1 MPVGLLGRKIGMT
14 QVYGDDGSIV
24 PVTVIEAGPCAVLQV
39 KTLER
44 DGYQAVQLGFDDKL
58 SRKDLARSE
67 EQRNRSRANRA
78 ERGHVA
84 QLKSKR
90 QKKLAEAGVESR
102 VKANCEPKKYVREF
116 RTDGENSP
124 VEVGQVLTAGLFG
137 EVKAVDVIGTTKGRG
152 FTGAMK
158 RHNFSGQGAAHG
170 TKKVHRRVGGIGA
183 NSMNRGTSGM
193 IKKGMRMAGRYGGER
208 ATVRNLKVV
217 RVDAENNM
225 LLVSGA
231 VPGPNGGYL
240 MIREAK

>member
-1 MPVGLLGRKIGMT
+1 MPVGLLGRKVGMT
-14 QVYGDDGSIV
+14 QVYGDNGLIV

-44 DGYQAVQLGFDDKL
+44 DGYQAVQLGFEDKL

-67 EQRNRSRANRA
+67 EQRNRNRANRA

-102 VKANCEPKKYVREF
+102 LKANCEPKRYVREF
-116 RTDGENSP
+116 RMDGEEHS
-124 VEVGQVLTAGLFG
+124 VEVGQVITAGQFG
-137 EVKAVDVIGTTKGRG
+137 DVKAVDVIGTTKGRG

-170 TKKVHRRVGGIGA
+170 TKKVHRRVGAIGA

-193 IKKGMRMAGRYGGER
+193 IKKGMRMAGHYGNER

-225 LLVSGA
+225 LLVTGA

-240 MIREAK
+240 MIRVAK

>member
-1 MPVGLLGRKIGMT
+1 MPVGLLGRKVGMT

-24 PVTVIEAGPCAVLQV
+24 SVTVIEAGPCAVLQV

-44 DGYQAVQLGFDDKL
+44 DGYEAVQLGFEDKL
-58 SRKDLARSE
+58 SRKDLARPE
-67 EQRNRSRANRA
+67 DQRNRSRANRA

-116 RTDGENSP
+116 RVDGEGSS

-137 EVKAVDVIGTTKGRG
+137 DIKAVDVIGTTKGRG

-170 TKKVHRRVGGIGA
+170 TKKVHRRVGAIGA

-240 MIREAK
+240 VIREAK

>member
-1 MPVGLLGRKIGMT
+1 MPVGLLGRKVGMT
-14 QVYGDDGSIV
+14 QVYGDDGFIV

-44 DGYQAVQLGFDDKL
+44 DGYEAVQLGFGDKL
-58 SRKDLARSE
+58 SRKDLARPE
-67 EQRNRSRANRA
+67 GQRNRTRANRA
-78 ERGHVA
+78 ERGHVS

-90 QKKLAEAGVESR
+90 QKRLSEAGVESR
-102 VKANCEPKKYVREF
+102 VKANCEPKRYVREF
-116 RTDGENSP
+116 RVDGENHS
-124 VEVGQVLTAGLFG
+124 VEVGQVLTTDVFG
-137 EVKAVDVIGTTKGRG
+137 EVKFVDVIGTTKGRG

-208 ATVRNLKVV
+208 ATVRNLRVV

-225 LLVSGA
+225 LLVTGA

-240 MIREAK
+240 MIRAAK

>member
-14 QVYGDDGSIV
+14 QVYGENGTVV
-24 PVTVIEAGPCAVLQV
+24 PVTVLEVGPCAVLQV
-39 KTLER
+39 KTLDR

-58 SRKDLARSE
+58 SWKDQERPE
-67 EQRNRSRANRA
+67 DQRNRSRANRA

-102 VKANCEPKKYVREF
+102 PKANCEPKKYVREF
-116 RTDGENSP
+116 RMDGEQHDVS
-124 VEVGQVLTAGLFG
+124 VGQVITASLFDG
-137 EVKAVDVIGTTKGRG
+137 IKAVDVIGTTKGRG

-170 TKKVHRRVGGIGA
+170 TKKVHRRVGAIGA
-183 NSMNRGTSGM
+183 NAMNRGTSGM
-193 IKKGMRMAGRYGGER
+193 IKKGMRMAGRYGNER
-208 ATVRNLKVV
+208 ATVRNLTVV
-217 RVDAENNM
+217 KVDAENNM
-225 LLVSGA
+225 LLVNGA

-240 MIREAK
+240 MVRVAK